1 VADARGEAVTT
12 PAPPGLTRP
21 DTDPLPDPVD
31 LPGGV
36 GRLRRA
42 VEYAAPP
49 GFRPLLLDLHT
60 PRGVPAPVVLFLH
73 GGGWRLGTRS
83 VFCPTW
89 RDWHPDP
96 FHRLVAA
103 GFAVASVD
111 YRLSGEAVFPAQ
123 LHDVIAAA
131 RWLHTRAD
139 ELGVDAGRMLA
150 WGESAG
156 GHLAALLGL
165 TAGRADLVLGGDDPV
180 PALAGVVDW
189 YGPTDLPSL
198 PAQARPDAVARS
210 DAADSRESLLLG
222 TPLPEA
228 PDLARRASPVTYIHP
243 AAPPF
248 HIAHGADD
256 RFVPV
261 EQSRTLATRLRDA
274 GVPVSLDVVPG
285 ADHMWRD
292 AADPEAIF
300 TAAVDFARR
309 VLET

>member
-1 VADARGEAVTT
+1 VVSA

-21 DTDPLPDPVD
+21 DIDPLPEPVA
-31 LPGGV
+31 LPGGI
-36 GRLRRA
+36 GHLRRA

-49 GFRPLLLDLHT
+49 GYRPLLLDLYI
-60 PRGVPAPVVLFLH
+60 PRATPAPVVLFLH

-89 RDWHPDP
+89 RDWRPSP
-96 FHRLVAA
+96 FHRLVEV
-103 GFAVASVD
+103 GLAVASVD

-123 LHDVIAAA
+123 LHDVTAAA

-139 ELGVDAGRMLA
+139 ELGVDAGRMVA

-165 TAGRADLVLGGDDPV
+165 TAWRPDLELGGGTPIPV
-180 PALAGVVDW
+180 LAGVVDW
-189 YGPTDLPSL
+189 YGPADLLTMQS
-198 PAQARPDAVARS
+198 QARADAVARS
-210 DAADSRESLLLG
+210 DAADSRESLLIG
-222 TPLPEA
+222 APLPEA
-228 PDLARRASPVTYIHP
+228 PDLARRASPVTYVHP

-256 RFVPV
+256 RFVPAG
-261 EQSRTLATRLRDA
+261 QSRELADVLQKA
-274 GVPVSLDVVPG
+274 AVPVRLDIVPG

-292 AADPEAIF
+292 AANPEGIF

-309 VLET
+309 MLDV